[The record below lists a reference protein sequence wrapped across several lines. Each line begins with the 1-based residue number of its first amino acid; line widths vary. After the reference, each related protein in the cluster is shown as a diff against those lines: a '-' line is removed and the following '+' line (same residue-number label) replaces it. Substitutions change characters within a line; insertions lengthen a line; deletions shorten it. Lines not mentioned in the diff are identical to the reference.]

1 MYTPWPMPN
10 PEKDFNYL
18 IIGTQ
23 QGTAYKVYFYNMIG
37 GKPYGNPVY
46 TIVGTGKLKQVQF
59 VSSIYDKKDIRY
71 SLLDH

>member
-1 MYTPWPMPN
+1 
-10 PEKDFNYL
+10 
-18 IIGTQ
+18 
-23 QGTAYKVYFYNMIG
+23 MIG